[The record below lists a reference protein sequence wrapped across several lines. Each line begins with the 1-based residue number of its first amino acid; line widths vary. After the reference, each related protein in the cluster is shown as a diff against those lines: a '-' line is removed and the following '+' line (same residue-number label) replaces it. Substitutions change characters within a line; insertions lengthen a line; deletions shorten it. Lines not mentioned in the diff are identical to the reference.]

1 VGHGSLKIQDILSA
15 IANLPQKEQEEMLK
29 LLSHYEE
36 SSSLEN
42 ARTNFIDFVRYTWP
56 GFIEGSHHREMSK
69 YFDQI
74 AQGKCKRLII
84 NMPPRHSKSELTSIR
99 LPAYFLGH
107 HPNKKVILASHTADL
122 TVGWG
127 RKTRDL
133 VSSEEYQQ
141 VFPGTL
147 LKADSKAAGR
157 WDTNKGG
164 EYYAVGVGG
173 ALAGRGADLLIVD
186 DPHSE
191 QDAVTGDFNPDVWE
205 KTWEWFNTGP
215 RQRLQPGGVICVVMT
230 RWHKSDVTG
239 KLLKKY
245 IEDEDASEWKVI
257 ELPAI
262 WPADEANNKPE
273 RPMWPEFWTLK
284 ELQKVRADI
293 PAGRWSAQ
301 YQQNP
306 TSEEGAI
313 IKRDKWRKWESGKAP
328 DCEYIL
334 QSWDT
339 AYGKTELA
347 NYTACTTWGVFKSWK
362 DEDKGFKNNLILLD
376 AWRGKIDFPE
386 MKTTCKK
393 LYEDWRADTLI
404 IEAKAAGVPLIY
416 ELRAMGLPITE
427 YLPVRG
433 NDKIVRANAVTDLF
447 DSGTV
452 WYVDNRNTNLVLDE
466 CQAFPR
472 GENDDF
478 VDTVTQ
484 ALLRFRQGGLVFS
497 DKDEAWDV
505 KNPRTKAAYY

>member
-1 VGHGSLKIQDILSA
+1 
-15 IANLPQKEQEEMLK
+15 MLK
-29 LLSHYEE
+29 LLSKYEE
-36 SSSLEN
+36 ASSLES
-42 ARTNFIDFVRYTWP
+42 ARHSFIDFVRYTWP
-56 GFIEGSHHREMSK
+56 GFIEGAHHRQMSK
-69 YFDQI
+69 HFDAI
-74 AQGKCKRLII
+74 VKGKRKRLII

-122 TVGWG
+122 AVSWG

-133 VSSEEYQQ
+133 FTTEEYQT
-141 VFPGTL
+141 VFPGVQ
-147 LKADSKAAGR
+147 LKSDSKAAGR
-157 WDTNKGG
+157 WDTNRGG

-191 QDAVTGDFNPDVWE
+191 QDAVIGDFNPEVWE

-215 RQRLQPGGVICVVMT
+215 RQRLQPGGIICVVMT
-230 RWHKSDVTG
+230 RWHKSDLTG
-239 KLLKKY
+239 KLIKNYVEK
-245 IEDEDASEWKVI
+245 EDASEWDII

-262 WPADEANNKPE
+262 WPADSEKPE
-273 RPMWPEFWTLK
+273 RAMWPEFWALP
-284 ELQKVRADI
+284 ELQKVKADL
-293 PAGRWSAQ
+293 PSGRWSAQ

-313 IKRDKWRKWESGKAP
+313 IKREKWKKWDKGVPPE
-328 DCEYIL
+328 CEYIL

-347 NYTACTTWGVFKSWK
+347 NYTACTTWGVFKVYN
-362 DEDKGFKNNLILLD
+362 DDGFKNNIILLD
-376 AWRGKIDFPE
+376 AWRDKINFPE
-386 MKTTCKK
+386 MKTKAK
-393 LYEDWRADTLI
+393 HLYEDHRADTII

-416 ELRAMGLPITE
+416 ELRAMGLPVTE

-447 DSGTV
+447 DSGVV
-452 WYVDNRNTNLVLDE
+452 WYVDNQMTQLVLDE

-472 GENDDF
+472 SENDDL
-478 VDTVTQ
+478 VDTTTQ

-497 DKDEAWDV
+497 NKDEDWDAP
-505 KNPRTKAAYY
+505 KTARIRAEYY